1 MSMSPSAEPGSFH
14 CLGVGEASVM
24 SPKYKQIVSC
34 RLLVPL
40 LGPRGSLGDVI
51 RVLKHWAFWDTLM
64 VFRETD
70 TGSFIQPIVIE

>member
-1 MSMSPSAEPGSFH
+1 
-14 CLGVGEASVM
+14 M
-24 SPKYKQIVSC
+24 SPKSKQIVSC

-51 RVLKHWAFWDTLM
+51 RMLKHWAFWDTLM

-70 TGSFIQPIVIE
+70 TGSFIQWL